1 MLGFD
6 PFSEYPLSTLT
17 GVTFASVSGVYA
29 TGELGLIT
37 IDAGA
42 DAPVVGT
49 GAQVYLGNETVDA
62 GASFSAIGLQATA
75 YLGIVNGNATQI
87 NSWVDIITNNNESY
101 VVDEGPM
108 FGAASFSSVPFSS
121 ITLTTHVAPISNQ
134 WVDVDTT
141 QLPNW
146 NP

>member
-49 GAQVYLGNETVDA
+49 GAQVYLGNETVNG

-75 YLGIVNGNATQI
+75 YLGIVNGNATTI
-87 NSWVDIITNNNESY
+87 NSWVDIITSSY
-101 VVDEGPM
+101 IVDEGPM
-108 FGAASFSSVPFSS
+108 FGAASFSSAPFSS
-121 ITLTTHVAPISNQ
+121 ITETTHVSPISNQ
-134 WVDVDTT
+134 WVDVDTA